1 MNDKIQNWKDTTWQI
16 RPALH
21 MPELDPEAVQFAVLE
36 SDPIEDY
43 RKVLL
48 QRRDRFRR
56 ELSEE
61 KDSRQRELLK
71 MAQMTGTWD
80 RLFKSITGDQV
91 YLLVPSRSERNQSLT
106 RATLISSN
114 GPEER
119 RWLTTK
125 IAYRNGTPTCW
136 CIPLDTAIGK
146 SVQVELRNENVLDPQ
161 KLYDELI
168 ESS

>member
-1 MNDKIQNWKDTTWQI
+1 MNDKIQNWKNTTWQI
-16 RPALH
+16 RPELH
-21 MPELDPEAVQFAVLE
+21 MPELDPEVVQFAVLE
-36 SDPIEDY
+36 SDPIEHY
-43 RKVLL
+43 RKVLVHS
-48 QRRDRFRR
+48 RDRFRT

-61 KDSRQRELLK
+61 KDSGQRELLK
-71 MAQMTGTWD
+71 RAQMTGTWD

-91 YLLVPSRSERNQSLT
+91 YLLGPPRTERNQSLA

-114 GPEER
+114 GPEGR
-119 RWLTTK
+119 RWVTTK

-136 CIPLDTAIGK
+136 CVPVNTEIGK

-168 ESS
+168 QSS